1 MLYPDFRRN
10 DGCRGIA
17 MMNNVRRPVVN
28 RNMTTPPNKAG
39 MIRAS
44 QTSTLRHFARMF
56 LLGTALATLLLAVAA
71 LLVAVVI
78 SWGLAAWFG
87 ENAPQWQKWLD
98 AVIALWLLLL
108 NSANFSLTPF
118 IAIIGLGDETCD
130 FTGPFGPDL
139 FLIAA
144 FGAGFLASA
153 AAVVA
158 ITLAPPLAETLRG
171 WLWLLSMTNIL
182 LAAGLAVVTA
192 VSPLSGQTRRS
203 ACALVFIH
211 AASIAAFLLSVA
223 IARPS
228 SGVAGNLGEIELS
241 LLWIAPAAGLLLLI
255 FLNRRK
261 IGSVSS

>member
-1 MLYPDFRRN
+1 M
-10 DGCRGIA
+10 
-17 MMNNVRRPVVN
+17 
-28 RNMTTPPNKAG
+28 
-39 MIRAS
+39 
-44 QTSTLRHFARMF
+44 
-56 LLGTALATLLLAVAA
+56 GTALATLVLAVTA

-98 AVIALWLLLL
+98 ALIALWLLLL

-118 IAIIGLGDETCD
+118 IAITSLGDEACD
-130 FTGPFGPDL
+130 FTGPFGPEL

-144 FGAGFLASA
+144 FGAGFLTSA

-158 ITLAPPLAETLRG
+158 ITLAPSLAETLRG

-182 LAAGLAVVTA
+182 LSAGLAIVTA
-192 VSPLSGQTRRS
+192 VSPLSWQIRRS
-203 ACALVFIH
+203 ACTLIFIHSAVVIH
-211 AASIAAFLLSVA
+211 AASIAALLLSVA

-228 SGVAGNLGEIELS
+228 SWVAGSLGEIELS